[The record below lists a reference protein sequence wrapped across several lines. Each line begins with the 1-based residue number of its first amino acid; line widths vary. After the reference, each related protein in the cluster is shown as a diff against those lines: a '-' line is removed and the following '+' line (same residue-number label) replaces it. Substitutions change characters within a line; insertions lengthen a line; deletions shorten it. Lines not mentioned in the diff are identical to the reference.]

1 MDNHFYTDEYNPYVD
16 LVDVRDSEYFE
27 QKFLEYF
34 ESYKSKVENLK
45 DSTTDLMSK
54 DIENETIRVI
64 KLRNDEEIARIL
76 REYVINSKVITN
88 NEETIIRLKNDIR
101 IVKDIILAVEPVDMK
116 RLQEIDDKVD
126 RTIDSVSISLEVSKD
141 VEFGNV
147 RLDRLMEWFNPTE
160 YLTMDEYTKYVLRF
174 KGLVEQACEH
184 YRKNYSVKTATK
196 YINDLIKEMD
206 RILDYNTLELFVFE
220 EDKRYLRDIIN
231 VYEWKINNGAVYDKW
246 VRTFNAEVEDFKGA
260 VKSRYSEKM
269 AKQVLEMISLKTG
282 ELKDEVAIKY
292 GFSDKFD
299 NRLKEIFDSYDPS
312 DLNMFL
318 ELYPDEIERKQIS
331 DNYQKMTD
339 EEKNV
344 FMMRMYDK
352 YIRIFKGKI
361 RELNKDIR
369 RVYSDGY
376 ANKMVN
382 SVNKRADKL
391 IQEKAKQ
398 VGRAVPRNP
407 WFIRK
412 YLWADTENFTSLNG
426 VKFREYI
433 NPIMRNVV
441 NVAMKN
447 KLIIEERGKLDPT
460 KEYVFVPT
468 HYFTEDII
476 GLYASLNRQSYVLM
490 GTTDQIEN
498 NFLMLA
504 AIILGLFYVDRDDL
518 VSRKECI
525 EKQNRIIDY
534 GSNVVNYVGGSWE
547 NSENELQP
555 LSFSGPYRTAKEK
568 NVEIVPVSLYLVRE
582 EKKIYVRY
590 GQPMNLNSYD
600 EVKANEIIRDTL
612 ASMHFKQMT
621 KHSVP
626 IETMWIGGVGRTHN
640 LPYDQHTYYM
650 EQIAQEYWGQ
660 YWSRPFAKEEVG
672 VRPKKTVDEADVYS
686 FVDSLSREK
695 LLELSKYLA
704 EPMVRRYE
712 RDERYNI
719 VKYIDE
725 NYERLKRDNSRV
737 RVKRNNNF
745 LSKN

>member
-1 MDNHFYTDEYNPYVD
+1 MDNKFYIDEYNPYVD

-27 QKFLEYF
+27 QKVLEYL
-34 ESYKSKVENLK
+34 ETYKTKIDNLK
-45 DSTTDLMSK
+45 DSTDTSMAH

-64 KLRNDEEIARIL
+64 KLRNDEEIERIL
-76 REYVINSKVITN
+76 YNYLLNWSKRERTD
-88 NEETIIRLKNDIR
+88 NEAAIVKLRSDIR
-101 IVKDIILAVEPVDMK
+101 VVKDIILAVEPVDMK
-116 RLQEIDDKVD
+116 RLQDIDYKVDKMIDKVSRALD
-126 RTIDSVSISLEVSKD
+126 VSAN
-141 VEFGNV
+141 VEFDGV
-147 RLDRLMEWFNPTE
+147 RLNKLLGWFRPTE
-160 YLTMDEYTKYVLRF
+160 YLDMDEYTEYVLKF
-174 KGLVEQACEH
+174 KCLVEQACEH
-184 YRKNYSVKTATK
+184 YRKNYSVKTAVK
-196 YINDLIKEMD
+196 YINDLIKKMEK
-206 RILDYNTLELFVFE
+206 ILDYNALELFVFE
-220 EDKRYLRDIIN
+220 EDKRYLRDLISMYTWDIN
-231 VYEWKINNGAVYDKW
+231 SGSFYDKW
-246 VRTFNAEVEDFKGA
+246 LRTFNDDVEAFKIA
-260 VKSRYSEKM
+260 IESRYSKKM
-269 AKQVLEMISLKTG
+269 ADQMLAMVSQKTG
-282 ELKDEVAIKY
+282 ELKDEVAIRY
-292 GFSDKFD
+292 GLSGKFE
-299 NRLKEIFDSYDPS
+299 NRLNEIFDSFNPS

-318 ELYPDEIERKQIS
+318 ELYPEDCERKLVS
-331 DNYQKMTD
+331 DNYQKMTAQ
-339 EEKNV
+339 EKNV

-361 RELNKDIR
+361 RELNNEIR
-369 RVYSDGY
+369 RVYSDEYGC
-376 ANKMVN
+376 KMVN
-382 SVNKRADKL
+382 LVNKRADEL

-398 VGRAVPRNP
+398 AGREVPRNP

-412 YLWADTENFTSLNG
+412 YLWADKENFASKSG

-433 NPIMRNVV
+433 NPIMRNIVKV
-441 NVAMKN
+441 SMNN

-518 VSRKECI
+518 VSRKECV

-568 NVEIVPVSLYLVRE
+568 NVEIVPVGLYLVRE

-590 GQPMNLNSYD
+590 GQPMNLNNYD

-612 ASMHFKQMT
+612 ASMHFKQMV

-626 IETMWIGGVGRTHN
+626 IETMWIGGYGETHN
-640 LPYDQHTYYM
+640 LPYNQHIYYM
-650 EQIAQEYWGQ
+650 EQVACEYWGQ
-660 YWSRPFAKEEVG
+660 YWSKPFAKEEIG

-686 FVDSLSREK
+686 FVDNLSREK

-704 EPMVRRYE
+704 DPMVRRYE

-725 NYERLKRDNSRV
+725 NYERLKKENSRV
-737 RVKRNNNF
+737 RVKR
-745 LSKN
+745 